1 MDWTKAPK
9 KKIRLSKG
17 LNLAWVDLS
26 TLDLAVVRKLA
37 NTEPD
42 PQGGI
47 KAENLWFE
55 AQIEIQRRQRHSVT

>member
-17 LNLAWVDLS
+17 LSLAWVDLS

-37 NTEPD
+37 NTPPD
-42 PQGGI
+42 PDGGM

-55 AQIEIQRRQRHSVT
+55 AQMEIRRRNR

>member
-17 LNLAWVDLS
+17 LFLGWVDLS
-26 TLDLAVVRKLA
+26 TLDLAVVQKLA
-37 NTEPD
+37 NTAPD
-42 PQGGI
+42 PDGGM

-55 AQIEIQRRQRHSVT
+55 AQMEIQRRR

>member
-26 TLDLAVVRKLA
+26 TMDLAVVRKLA
-37 NTEPD
+37 NTCGSRLRSRFSAASDIP
-42 PQGGI
+42 
-47 KAENLWFE
+47 
-55 AQIEIQRRQRHSVT
+55 